1 MSVDRPRYR
10 QRRRK
15 RRVGVFVGGPLI
27 GGGGKHGGRSGRWL
41 VSWRL
46 DDVWIFVVGPF
57 AGSVFAGLVGSV
69 VLEAFA
75 AQEDSSEE
83 RRAAAARVAA

>member
-1 MSVDRPRYR
+1 V
-10 QRRRK
+10 
-15 RRVGVFVGGPLI
+15 
-27 GGGGKHGGRSGRWL
+27 L

-75 AQEDSSEE
+75 AAQEDSSGEQRE
-83 RRAAAARVAA
+83 AAARVAA